1 MRAVLSVTLM
11 RLEVVDVCSWVVYII
26 KSVDTFVFLVESL
39 MIHVVD
45 DEKKNQQFKLLILV
59 I

>member
-26 KSVDTFVFLVESL
+26 ESVDTFVFLVESL